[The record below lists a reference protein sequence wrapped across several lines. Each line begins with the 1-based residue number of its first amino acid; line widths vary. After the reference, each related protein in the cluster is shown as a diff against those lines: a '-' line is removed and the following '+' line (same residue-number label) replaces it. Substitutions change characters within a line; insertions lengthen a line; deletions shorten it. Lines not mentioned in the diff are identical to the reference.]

1 MENPML
7 NWALVFLV
15 VALIAAALGYG
26 GIAATAA
33 SIAQTLFFL
42 FLILFVVTLIIGLVR
57 RNRL

>member
-1 MENPML
+1 ML

-33 SIAQTLFFL
+33 SIAQTLFFI
-42 FLILFVVTLIIGLVR
+42 FLILFLVTLIIGVVR

>member
-33 SIAQTLFFL
+33 SIAQTLFFIFLVL
-42 FLILFVVTLIIGLVR
+42 FLVTLIIGVVR

>member
-1 MENPML
+1 ML
-7 NWALVFLV
+7 NWALLFLV

-42 FLILFVVTLIIGLVR
+42 FLVLLVVTLVIGLVR
-57 RNRL
+57 RNRLPR